1 MIIISEIKKTRQIY
15 PPETVYKG
23 EAGEAFTCTR
33 SPPDSLG
40 KQWRTRSDLNVKQAD
55 MDHLEFR
62 GAFPAHS
69 VISTSINFSLPL
81 SAPTTPSVSAKHFTK
96 NPVWMHFW

>member
-1 MIIISEIKKTRQIY
+1 MIIISEIKQAGQLY

-23 EAGEAFTCTR
+23 DEAFTCTS
-33 SPPDSLG
+33 SPPDSLD
-40 KQWRTRSDLNVKQAD
+40 KQWRTCSDLNVKQAD

-69 VISTSINFSLPL
+69 VISTSNGISLPL
-81 SAPTTPSVSAKHFTK
+81 LTDKPSFCKKHFSNK
-96 NPVWMHFW
+96 HSLDAIGK